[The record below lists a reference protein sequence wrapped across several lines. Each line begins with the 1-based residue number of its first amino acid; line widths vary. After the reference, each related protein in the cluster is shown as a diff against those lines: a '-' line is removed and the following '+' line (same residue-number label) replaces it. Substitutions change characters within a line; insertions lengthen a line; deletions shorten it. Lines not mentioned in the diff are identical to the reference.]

1 MSYLIVLRRV
11 RVENANCVAGLTY
24 GFPAITHFLGYTH
37 ALSRRLQITHGL
49 SLDGCAVISHH
60 FQHHMYSSGWDNQ
73 FALTRN
79 PLTKEA
85 KTAAFNEEGRM
96 HMTVSLLIE
105 CHGSIPNGD
114 EGLQALSQH
123 LQTQCQTLRLAGG
136 IITKIEKVDV
146 MTYPLSA
153 DALRRLICQ
162 HLPSFALQ
170 DRSALLVEHLADLRT
185 SRPEAQMLDA
195 WLDFAALKRGAVKEP
210 ESGKVDW
217 RYLMKPAKGYL
228 VPLLT
233 GYQRISPLYEPGEV
247 NNTRDAETPFCFAE
261 AVYGVGE
268 WRGLHHIH
276 DLSDLLWRYRVTEE
290 GYYCCGSQTAT
301 LIQPDE
307 SADEIE
313 EIIY

>member
-1 MSYLIVLRRV
+1 MGYLIVLRRV

-37 ALSRRLQITHGL
+37 ALSRRIQQSHNL
-49 SLDGCAVISHH
+49 SLDGCTVISHH
-60 FQHHMYSSGWDNQ
+60 FQHHTHSSGWDHQ

-96 HMTVSLLIE
+96 HMTVSLMIE
-105 CHGSIPNGD
+105 CNGTIANGD
-114 EGLQALSQH
+114 DGLNALAQH

-136 IITKIEKVDV
+136 IITDIEKVEV
-146 MTYPLSA
+146 MSYPLNA

-162 HLPSFALQ
+162 HLPSFVLL
-170 DRSALLVEHLADLRT
+170 DRSALLASHLADLRT
-185 SRPEAQMLDA
+185 TQPEAQMLDA
-195 WLDFAALKRGAVKEP
+195 WLDFAALKRAAVKDP
-210 ESGKVDW
+210 ENGKVEW
-217 RYLMKPAKGYL
+217 RYLSKPAKRYL

-247 NNTRDAETPFCFAE
+247 SHTRDTETPFCFAE

-268 WRGLHHIH
+268 WRGLHHFH
-276 DLSDLLWRYRVTEE
+276 DLSSLMWRYRVTEQ
-290 GYYCCGSQTAT
+290 GYYCCGSQTAS

-307 SADEIE
+307 STDEIE